1 MVSRGG
7 QRCRRGPNLH
17 PATPHHQDGA
27 GEHRKHRGGGTPPAA
42 EAGCQRDLSPCSAP
56 APNAAAS
63 APCGD
68 SRKRRRAGFAGSGK
82 MCRHAK
88 KKKKTKP
95 PKKRSQQPPDFTP
108 SCCKIAPL
116 PPISKQNPGA
126 DCRRGGGPDA
136 GCWALPSER
145 GVNGGGVFLG
155 FYHHRSQTG
164 KVRQEKGY
172 AFAGARLSAAHG
184 AGNRSPRH
192 SGRR

>member
-17 PATPHHQDGA
+17 PATPHHQDGG

-126 DCRRGGGPDA
+126 DCRP
-136 GCWALPSER
+136 
-145 GVNGGGVFLG
+145 
-155 FYHHRSQTG
+155 
-164 KVRQEKGY
+164 
-172 AFAGARLSAAHG
+172 GAAAAPMPG
-184 AGNRSPRH
+184 AGLCPASEGLTEEGFFWVFIIIAAKLER
-192 SGRR
+192 